1 MNNSTIAR
9 IEFGC
14 LTGHRPRHAGAN
26 ARLNAH
32 GNTIRVSLARLTNSE
47 GVQGFGAC
55 WINQERAA
63 TLIGEPLSDLFSANE
78 GVREAGQHIEF
89 ALWDLIGQ
97 IESKPVWQ
105 LAAAVND
112 KNPSSLSAPCYDT
125 SLYFDD
131 LHLSSDDEAA
141 ALIAAEALE
150 GKARGHVNYKL
161 KVGRGGRHMDV
172 EAGTRRDIKI
182 IRAVRAAVGEGKIMI
197 DANNGYNLNLTKRV
211 LDETA
216 DCEIFWIEEA
226 FHEDAELYRELKKW
240 MTAREIKT
248 LIADGEGDASK
259 HLLNWA
265 KDGLV
270 DVIQYDIAGHGFTN
284 WLHLGRQLDEWNVR
298 SAPHHYGGHFGNYS
312 ACHLAGAIENFTF
325 AEWDECATPGL
336 DGSAYEIKTGR
347 VRVPNTPGWGL
358 QLDEER
364 FQHAVAKN
372 GFIVS
377 AMQ

>member
-1 MNNSTIAR
+1 MVLPKQCAKNFNGCETETMNNSTIAR
-9 IEFGC
+9 IECGC
-14 LTGHRPRHAGAN
+14 LIGRRPRHAGAN

-32 GNTIRVSLARLTNSE
+32 GDTIRVSMARLTSSD
-47 GVQGFGAC
+47 GAQGFGAC
-55 WINQERAA
+55 WISQDRAEM
-63 TLIGEPLSDLFSANE
+63 LIGKPLAELFSPNE
-78 GVREAGQHIEF
+78 GVSEKGRAIEF
-89 ALWDLIGQ
+89 ALWDLLGK
-97 IESKPVWQ
+97 IENKPVWQ
-105 LAAAVND
+105 LAAAVNG
-112 KNPSSLSAPCYDT
+112 KTPEFLGAPCYDT

-141 ALIAAEALE
+141 ALIAAEASE
-150 GKARGHVNYKL
+150 GKARGHVNFKL

-182 IRAVRAAVGEGKIMI
+182 IQAVREAVGEGKILI

-240 MTAREIKT
+240 MTSRGIET
-248 LIADGEGDASK
+248 MIADGEGDASK

-284 WLHLGRQLDEWNVR
+284 WLHLGRQLDD
-298 SAPHHYGGHFGNYS
+298 
-312 ACHLAGAIENFTF
+312 L
-325 AEWDECATPGL
+325 ECA
-336 DGSAYEIKTGR
+336 
-347 VRVPNTPGWGL
+347 
-358 QLDEER
+358 
-364 FQHAVAKN
+364 
-372 GFIVS
+372 
-377 AMQ
+377 